1 MCYNTHGTGRK
12 IQMSKKKET
21 FEKLIKRLEEIVEC
35 MERGEI
41 ELDESIRLYEE
52 GMEKSAKLTEMLT
65 AARTRIQQ
73 LIKRENGSLGVE
85 DFNVPS
91 NDE

>member
-1 MCYNTHGTGRK
+1 
-12 IQMSKKKET
+12 MSKKKET